1 MLALE
6 APPAHVTAIGIGERE
21 YAIAVYRPTVRP
33 GRLQLAVHNLG
44 EDVHDLVVRRAGHTY
59 GTLGTVKPGATSAL
73 RLTLRHP
80 GRYTLVCTIA
90 DHAARGMRA
99 TLRVR
104 RPVARRR
111 PEDRPPNG

>member
-1 MLALE
+1 MLAFD
-6 APPAHVTAIGIGERE
+6 APPAPVTAVGIGERE

-33 GRLQLAVHNLG
+33 GRLKLDVRNLG
-44 EDVHDLVVRRAGHTY
+44 EDIHDLVVRRAGHTY
-59 GTLGTVKPGATSAL
+59 GTLGTVKPGASSTL

-90 DHAARGMRA
+90 DHAARGMHT

-104 RPVARRR
+104 
-111 PEDRPPNG
+111 